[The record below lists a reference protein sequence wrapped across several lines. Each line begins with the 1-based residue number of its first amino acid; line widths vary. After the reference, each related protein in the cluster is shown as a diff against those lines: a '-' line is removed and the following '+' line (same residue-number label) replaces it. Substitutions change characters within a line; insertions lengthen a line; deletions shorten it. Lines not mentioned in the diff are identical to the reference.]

1 MSETYKDLPHTGL
14 PEKKTNLIK
23 FRDPYASEITLA
35 NQYDSYMASG
45 KVDLA
50 QTLLNDNPSLKECIL
65 NADIILTLLH
75 DDIALQRIFFDDIET
90 YIMSVIQYDK
100 EYTEGKACA
109 RYAVV
114 PYNNQVYFC
123 YEACPEGTLP
133 TNSDYFYPI
142 TLKGEQGNPGI
153 NFVPMGAW
161 VSGTVYNTNQA
172 VTHNGVFYYST
183 IDNNT
188 DEPSGDSSSWQVA
201 FQISQNASDVYM
213 ANGKTV
219 EKNITD
225 IENTLSEADVLYA
238 KQANLLNV
246 EQKVDSI
253 AVSTEYLT
261 LLRGQGSPTSSTE
274 GKLRQ
279 YYRDTNSGRLY
290 ECEGVDGSGNYIWTL
305 LIRETDTMTP
315 TKVFEFATSA
325 NTEGYPS
332 IDTIDHRYFVIDV
345 GDNNILK
352 YYDVSNSAWKPITS
366 VWS

>member
-23 FRDPYASEITLA
+23 FRDPYASEIDLA

-45 KVDLA
+45 KLDLA

-100 EYTEGKACA
+100 EYTEGKACS

-161 VSGTVYNTNQA
+161 VSGTAYNTNQA
-172 VTHNGVFYYST
+172 VTHNNILWYST
-183 IDNNT
+183 VDNNT
-188 DEPSGDSSSWQVA
+188 EEPSDTSSAWA
-201 FQISQNASDVYM
+201 KAIALFQNASDVYM
-213 ANGKTV
+213 DNGDTV
-219 EKNITD
+219 EETIQNVKNHLNNKFDFT
-225 IENTLSEADVLYA
+225 LYA
-238 KQANLLNV
+238 NEWQGENSPFTQVISCPQA
-246 EQKVDSI
+246 
-253 AVSTEYLT
+253 
-261 LLRGQGSPTSSTE
+261 
-274 GKLRQ
+274 
-279 YYRDTNSGRLY
+279 
-290 ECEGVDGSGNYIWTL
+290 
-305 LIRETDTMTP
+305 
-315 TKVFEFATSA
+315 SA
-325 NTEGYPS
+325 NSNGIIGLSPS
-332 IDTIDHRYFVIDV
+332 SSFEQRVACRNALLAILSQDSGSITIVADGDKPLVDISCEVI
-345 GDNNILK
+345 LL
-352 YYDVSNSAWKPITS
+352 S
-366 VWS
+366 